1 MARANHARA
10 VKYGESGV
18 AEQAEPRP
26 RALRPAAPLPVP
38 ILAHGCGGRV
48 WQRVVSELLRFLPD
62 EARGCEAAQAGPAT
76 GAQGRP

>member
-62 EARGCEAAQAGPAT
+62 EARGCEAAHAEPAT
-76 GAQGRP
+76 GAKGRP